1 MESKLKKGMSQLCR
15 RFGTL
20 AVKNGYITEEKLK
33 AAIIEQ
39 VEEDLKGGEHRLI
52 GTILYE
58 KGWLTW
64 EQVDSVL
71 KELFRDKEKQQ
82 R

>member
-1 MESKLKKGMSQLCR
+1 MTSKFHKEMSQLCR

-20 AVKNGYITEEKLK
+20 AVRKGYLTEEKLK
-33 AAIIEQ
+33 QAILEQ
-39 VEEDLKGGEHRLI
+39 VDEDLKGGEHRLI

-64 EQVDSVL
+64 EQIDSVL
-71 KELFRDKEKQQ
+71 KELFREKEK
-82 R
+82 